1 MGGGDEGKEEERVN
15 GDCVNGASGAL
26 CEDEPTHLP
35 LGIAISHLSK
45 TYSSWLPWKQGRVEA
60 VKDLCLNFYE
70 GQITA
75 FLGQNGAGK
84 TTTM

>member
-1 MGGGDEGKEEERVN
+1 MNGGDEEEESVDCDS
-15 GDCVNGASGAL
+15 GDGVSGAL

-35 LGIAISHLSK
+35 LGIAVSHLSK
-45 TYSSWLPWKQGRVEA
+45 TYSSWLPWKRGRKVEA

-75 FLGQNGAGK
+75 FLGHNGAGK